1 MENDKESYLVFVD
14 LENAFD
20 RVPRVL
26 IESSLRRKG
35 VVECYCECS
44 DEDVSG
50 GAVSG
55 ESGR

>member
-1 MENDKESYLVFVD
+1 MVFLD
-14 LENAFD
+14 LEKAFD

-26 IESSLRRKG
+26 IEFFEKKRSSAVLR
-35 VVECYCECS
+35 ECS